1 MRLHEFIASNMEA
14 ILKEWEDFARTIQ
27 PPDGDMNVTDLRDH
41 AEQMLLVI
49 VGDMATEQSDA
60 TRKERSQG
68 NGPDKNSQTAAE
80 THADERLLS
89 GFSLTMLVSEYRA
102 LRASVLSLWT
112 RHGRPSEHGEME
124 DIIHF
129 NEAMDQALAESIA
142 RYSAAINK
150 NSDVFLGMLGH
161 DLRSPLQ
168 FLSMGAR
175 KLKDTKDGNAQHVQL
190 GTHMLDSVQRMTE
203 MLDNLMD
210 FTESRIGSGIR
221 IDRRP
226 ADLAEIAGR
235 IAREFRGS
243 HPDHS
248 IREVARGDCSGHW
261 DVGRVGQICQNLIG
275 NALEHGAAS
284 GEIVVTCDGRSS
296 AVTLSVHNH
305 GVPIPRSQHSRIFQL
320 SARGH
325 SQPANGG
332 KHVGLGLYIVN
343 ELVAAHA
350 GSVSVLSSEE
360 GGTLFKVE
368 LPRGAA

>member
-1 MRLHEFIASNMEA
+1 MRLHEFIASNIEA

-41 AEQMLLVI
+41 AEEMLQTI
-49 VGDMATEQSDA
+49 VKDMKTLQTDASRREKSRGKAPASD
-60 TRKERSQG
+60 G
-68 NGPDKNSQTAAE
+68 QTAAE
-80 THADERLLS
+80 AHADERLLS
-89 GFSLTMLVSEYRA
+89 GFSLTMLVAEYRA
-102 LRASVLSLWT
+102 LRASVLSLWA
-112 RHGRPSEHGEME
+112 RHDRPSEQREME
-124 DIIHF
+124 DVIHF

-168 FLSMGAR
+168 FLSMGAS
-175 KLKDTKDGNAQHVQL
+175 KLKDTKGGDERLVQL

-210 FTESRIGSGIR
+210 FTESRIGGGIQ
-221 IDRRP
+221 IEP
-226 ADLAEIAGR
+226 SSANLADIAGR

-284 GEIVVTCDGRSS
+284 GEIVVTCEGQPG
-296 AVTLSVHNH
+296 AVTFSVHNR
-305 GVPIPRSQHSRIFQL
+305 GTPIPRSQHSRIFQL
-320 SARGH
+320 SARGP
-325 SQPANGG
+325 SQRANSG
-332 KHVGLGLYIVN
+332 KHVGLGLYIVS

-350 GSVSVLSSEE
+350 GSISVHSTEDD
-360 GGTLFKVE
+360 GTTFKVE
-368 LPRGAA
+368 LPRSTA